1 VHSAVPVLGLH
12 MLYPRLV
19 EFEKAITF
27 PAIMVFATFNEVL
40 SPRVEASKVD
50 PTFSTNPV
58 GIGILFVLF
67 QNSVVWERLIA
78 ANTIRHWVVVVRNE
92 ERSQPWG
99 IDFELI

>member
-1 VHSAVPVLGLH
+1 MLSAIPVLGLH

-19 EFEKAITF
+19 EFEKAIAF
-27 PAIMVFATFNEVL
+27 PAIMVFATFNVVL
-40 SPRVEASKVD
+40 SPRVDAAKVD
-50 PTFSTNPV
+50 ATFSANPM

-78 ANTIRHWVVVVRNE
+78 ANTVHHRVFVVRNE

-99 IDFELI
+99 IDVEFI